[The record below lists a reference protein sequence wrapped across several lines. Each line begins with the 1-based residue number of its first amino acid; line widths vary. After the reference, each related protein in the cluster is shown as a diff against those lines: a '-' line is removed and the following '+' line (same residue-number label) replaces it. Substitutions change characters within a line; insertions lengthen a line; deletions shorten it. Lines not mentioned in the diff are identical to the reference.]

1 MSDALLGQISSG
13 AEFKIKGRAAST
25 VVGRAEI
32 ENQSINTPKPI
43 YGAGR
48 TDMLVSKSFLFVA
61 IHIR

>member
-1 MSDALLGQISSG
+1 MSDALLNQISGG

-32 ENQSINTPKPI
+32 ENQSITTPKPI

-48 TDMLVSKSFLFVA
+48 TDMLVSKVILFATILV
-61 IHIR
+61 R